1 MFYRQSPQVCVCAA
15 SASLKTKAA
24 QKRGRMSKINGYSA
38 YQTSFTSNAVQKK
51 KEEKEST
58 TGSVRKNE
66 NSRKT
71 GTTQLSDA
79 AKSLLKDL
87 QKKYGN
93 MDFIVARYETEE
105 EAASYLARGSK
116 EFSVLIDPD
125 ELEQMAEDPEVC
137 KQYTDQLDSAVEQ
150 LENMKE
156 QIQLEE
162 GDVLHLGVSVDQYGV
177 KSFFAD
183 IEKANAKLHEKQAA
197 NRAKTQKEF
206 DARLAKK
213 AEKKKAD
220 QKAAAKRAEKK
231 KAEQKAEEKKTA
243 EQEAAEKLETQDQT
257 AVPTVQR
264 VHVTGSTAEE
274 LLENIQKVDW
284 SQVPAQELPIHG
296 GKIDFTA

>member
-1 MFYRQSPQVCVCAA
+1 MFYIQSPQVCVCAA
-15 SASLKTKAA
+15 SAGLKTKAA
-24 QKRGRMSKINGYSA
+24 QKRGRMSRINGYSA

-71 GTTQLSDA
+71 GTMQLSDA

-87 QKKYGN
+87 QKKYSN

-137 KQYTDQLDSAVEQ
+137 RQYTDQLDSAVEQ

-220 QKAAAKRAEKK
+220 QKAAAKKAEKK
-231 KAEQKAEEKKTA
+231 KAEQKVEEKKTA

-296 GKIDFTA
+296 GKINFSA

>member
-1 MFYRQSPQVCVCAA
+1 MGRSPQVCVCAA
-15 SASLKTKAA
+15 SANLKVKAA

-38 YQTSFTSNAVQKK
+38 YQTSFTSSAVQNRKDEAK
-51 KEEKEST
+51 TDRTGNTQKQEK
-58 TGSVRKNE
+58 GK
-66 NSRKT
+66 KT

-87 QKKYGN
+87 QKRYGN
-93 MDFIVARYETEE
+93 MDFIVAKYETEE

-137 KQYTDQLDSAVEQ
+137 RQYTDQLDSAVEQ
-150 LENMKE
+150 LKNMKE

-162 GDVLHLGVSVDQYGV
+162 GDVLHLGVAMDQYGI

-183 IEKANAKLHEKQAA
+183 IEKANARLHEKQAA
-197 NRAKTQKEF
+197 NRAKAQKEF

-220 QKAAAKRAEKK
+220 QKAAAKRAEKT
-231 KAEQKAEEKKTA
+231 KAEQKAEEKKAA
-243 EQEAAEKLETQDQT
+243 EEEAAERLKPQDQT

>member
-1 MFYRQSPQVCVCAA
+1 MGRSPQVCVCAA
-15 SASLKTKAA
+15 SANLKVKAA

-38 YQTSFTSNAVQKK
+38 YQTSFTSSAVQNRKDEAK
-51 KEEKEST
+51 TDRTGNTQKQEK
-58 TGSVRKNE
+58 GK
-66 NSRKT
+66 KT

-87 QKKYGN
+87 QKRYGN
-93 MDFIVARYETEE
+93 MDFIVAKYETEE

-137 KQYTDQLDSAVEQ
+137 RQYTDQLDSAVEQ
-150 LENMKE
+150 LKNMKE
-156 QIQLEE
+156 QVQLEE
-162 GDVLHLGVSVDQYGV
+162 GDVLHLGVAMDQYGI

-183 IEKANAKLHEKQAA
+183 IEKANARLHEKQAA
-197 NRAKTQKEF
+197 NRAKAQKEF

-220 QKAAAKRAEKK
+220 QKAAAKRAEKT
-231 KAEQKAEEKKTA
+231 KAEQKAEEKKAA
-243 EQEAAEKLETQDQT
+243 EEEAAERLKPQDQT

>member
-1 MFYRQSPQVCVCAA
+1 MNKVSSY
-15 SASLKTKAA
+15 
-24 QKRGRMSKINGYSA
+24 GA
-38 YQTSFTSNAVQKK
+38 YQSSYYEGAVQR
-51 KEEKEST
+51 
-58 TGSVRKNE
+58 RKQQEAAKAGKTEE
-66 NSRKT
+66 NSKNSKV
-71 GTTQLSDA
+71 QLSERA
-79 AKSLLKDL
+79 QELLKEL

-220 QKAAAKRAEKK
+220 QKAAAKKAEKK